1 MSGVGRSAINFVEN
15 VTTPTLFL
23 HGEMDQT
30 SSTNQS
36 MFFFDALQ
44 ELGVP
49 TRFIKF
55 PRQKHGIEEP
65 RLRRVRFVE
74 EFRWMQKWVR
84 DLEWSPWQRP
94 ESGS

>member
-1 MSGVGRSAINFVEN
+1 MV
-15 VTTPTLFL
+15 
-23 HGEMDQT
+23 
-30 SSTNQS
+30 
-36 MFFFDALQ
+36 FFDALQ

-74 EFRWMQKWVR
+74 EIRWMQKWILGL
-84 DLEWSPWQRP
+84 DWSPPLRSEP
-94 ESGS
+94 DS